1 MPETRLAPYTGN
13 GDKSDKSMSGQVG
26 EVWEL
31 IVAYAKQET
40 VEPLKGL
47 PRFIGLGVVGSFAL
61 AIGLVLL
68 LLAVLRV
75 LQTETGTSL
84 QGHLSW
90 IPYLATLAV
99 AALIAYVAAKQI
111 QKHRKG

>member
-1 MPETRLAPYTGN
+1 VPETRLAPYTSN
-13 GDKSDKSMSGQVG
+13 GDQTGKSMSAQVG

-47 PRFIGLGVVGSFAL
+47 PRFVGLGVAGSFAL
-61 AIGLVLL
+61 AIGIVLL
-68 LLAVLRV
+68 LLAVLRL
-75 LQTETGTSL
+75 LQTETGSAL

-99 AALIAYVAAKQI
+99 AGLVAYVSAKQI

>member
-1 MPETRLAPYTGN
+1 
-13 GDKSDKSMSGQVG
+13 MSAQVG

-40 VEPLKGL
+40 VEPIKGL
-47 PRFIGLGVVGSFAL
+47 GRFIGWGVLGAVAL
-61 AIGLVLL
+61 AIGIVLL

-75 LQTETGTSL
+75 LQTETGSAL

-90 IPYLATLAV
+90 TPYLATLVV
-99 AALIAYVAAKQI
+99 AAVTAYVAAKQI

>member
-1 MPETRLAPYTGN
+1 VPETRLAPYTGN
-13 GDKSDKSMSGQVG
+13 GDKGSKSMSAQVG

-40 VEPLKGL
+40 VEPIKGL
-47 PRFIGLGVVGSFAL
+47 GRFIGWGVLGAVAL
-61 AIGLVLL
+61 AIGIVLL

-75 LQTETGTSL
+75 LQTETGSAL

-90 IPYLATLAV
+90 IPYLATLVV
-99 AALIAYVAAKQI
+99 AAVTSYVAGKQI

>member
-13 GDKSDKSMSGQVG
+13 GGKSDKSMSAQVG
-26 EVWEL
+26 EIWEL

-47 PRFIGLGVVGSFAL
+47 PRFIGLGVAGSFAL

-68 LLAVLRV
+68 LLAVLRL
-75 LQTETGTSL
+75 LQTETGSAL

-90 IPYLATLAV
+90 IPYLATLAIAGAV
-99 AALIAYVAAKQI
+99 AFVAAKQI
-111 QKHRKG
+111 QKKRKD